1 MPMDRDAHCEN
12 EGARAAKKTGMIFQ
26 KNGLSN
32 FCLAVFTGVVYGR
45 LIRFGVWDERF
56 AHAAVP

>member
-1 MPMDRDAHCEN
+1 MPMNRNAHCEN
-12 EGARAAKKTGMIFQ
+12 EGAGGEKTGMIFQ
-26 KNGLSN
+26 KNGPSN